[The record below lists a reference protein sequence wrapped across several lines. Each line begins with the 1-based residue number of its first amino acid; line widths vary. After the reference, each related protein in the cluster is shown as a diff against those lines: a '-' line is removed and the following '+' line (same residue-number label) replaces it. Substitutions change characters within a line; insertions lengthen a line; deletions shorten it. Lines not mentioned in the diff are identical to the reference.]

1 MLQLVL
7 GLLHHLYLP
16 LPHLLYLQDWM
27 ILRHNGQNA
36 NKIVG
41 CQHIPVKHISMM
53 DEERLGGGKNN
64 KIERREDEEE
74 IKTRIGIHGLRENQF
89 RDKDAT

>member
-1 MLQLVL
+1 
-7 GLLHHLYLP
+7 
-16 LPHLLYLQDWM
+16 M

-41 CQHIPVKHISMM
+41 CQHIPVKHNSQKKIYIPVKHISMM

>member
-1 MLQLVL
+1 
-7 GLLHHLYLP
+7 
-16 LPHLLYLQDWM
+16 
-27 ILRHNGQNA
+27 
-36 NKIVG
+36 
-41 CQHIPVKHISMM
+41 MM